1 MSSGTSL
8 KALAERIDAL
18 NLRERALIFTG
29 VLGVLLVLAMNYV
42 FPPLQAQQKQLESQ
56 LKTQR
61 EQTRMIYAELEGLAR
76 ASQRDADAD
85 NRARI
90 AELNTKLQALGG
102 QSAGSQA
109 VVSPRQMIRLVRE
122 VLQRNQALQLVRL
135 ENLPPQPLTATGAPT
150 PVPVA
155 ADTPP
160 AVAAGNNIYR
170 HGLRIQVRGSYRDI
184 ARYVEALESLSWRVY
199 WGEASLKT
207 LAYPV
212 SELTL
217 VLYTLSPN
225 QEWLST

>member
-61 EQTRMIYAELEGLAR
+61 EQTRMVHAELEGLAR

-90 AELNTKLQALGG
+90 AELNAKLQALGG
-102 QSAGSQA
+102 QSAESQA

-135 ENLPPQPLTATGAPT
+135 ENLPPQPLTATGV

-155 ADTPP
+155 TDKS
-160 AVAAGNNIYR
+160 AVAAPDNDIYR

-184 ARYVEALESLSWRVY
+184 ARYIAALESLPWRVY

-207 LAYPV
+207 LTYPV

-217 VLYTLSPN
+217 VLYTLSSN